1 MKMIGGAQT
10 IYRTD
15 VADGFRCERGE
26 RRFWRLPTI
35 AVILLTSSLIPVS
48 AIAQTGPSANKAT
61 TGQENSE
68 GDIAQE
74 IIVTAERRATSV
86 QTTPISVSVL
96 SGDQLAE
103 RQVTQIQDLQT
114 QTPGLSFTQNGFT
127 SNINLRGL
135 GNTTTS
141 PNITTGVAVFHD
153 GLYQPEAILLNTPFY
168 DIAAVEVLRGPQG
181 TIVGQ
186 NSTGGSLQVNSR
198 NPELGSG
205 INGYIEATAGNYALK
220 RLSGAVNLPISET
233 LAARAAFYVEG
244 RDSFYRNLGPVVP
257 AAGYEGISQPG
268 RVDARHLR
276 LSLLWRPSDAFQAL
290 LKADLNYLDT
300 GGLTSRPRPACAS
313 CTPNSS
319 FYGFGYDGPS
329 ALNGFRTPGT
339 YDLVYNT
346 PEMQQDTANRFSLD
360 LRYTFGNGI
369 VLRSLSGYQ
378 HLKEV
383 RVDDLDGSAAPVGS
397 FPQGSVAYHIIGP
410 NNDYY
415 SQEVNLISPS
425 EGTLT
430 WLAGA
435 SYFHRKTPVGLSFYP
450 FGTLPDAAG
459 TNASF
464 ILNSTSSQEL
474 IGLFGQ
480 VGYQITP
487 RLQIQL
493 GSRYSI
499 SKNSGDG
506 SLQLAIAPGFK
517 ITLPQVGRYSDER
530 PTWKATLN
538 WEVNDRNFL
547 YAFYARG
554 FKDGGINPPGPNFQP
569 EIVDDYE
576 AGWKAKLLDN
586 HILLQAGG
594 YYMEYKAMQQQVLN
608 PFTTAQQVTNIG
620 NSTIYGSEI
629 SAQGRFGALS
639 FDIGFAYN
647 HSKLGSV
654 SAVAAYQLPAGQ
666 LPPQCAPGQI
676 AGCFDYAPYI
686 VNLSGQK
693 NPYSPEIT
701 LNASIGYKIPMGGG
715 ATLTPRIGLSHMSS
729 QYASIFQNTNYFLIA
744 SHTQIDAFA
753 LLHAGD
759 WDVEGFVRNLTDRH
773 YVTGLNNAAAFYA
786 APRTF
791 GVRVSRQF

>member
-1 MKMIGGAQT
+1 MRKIAHVHEGHRAGRTVKQT
-10 IYRTD
+10 
-15 VADGFRCERGE
+15 ADGKE
-26 RRFWRLPTI
+26 WSLSILPIKTL
-35 AVILLTSSLIPVS
+35 ALLSASLAASSAAAQS
-48 AIAQTGPSANKAT
+48 APQ
-61 TGQENSE
+61 
-68 GDIAQE
+68 AQE
-74 IIVTAERRATSV
+74 EDTVGEIVVTAERRASNI

-96 SGDQLAE
+96 SGDTLRE
-103 RQVTQIQDLQT
+103 RQVTQIQDLET

-168 DIAAVEVLRGPQG
+168 DIASVEVLRGPQG

-198 NPELGSG
+198 NPELNGGISG
-205 INGYIEATAGNYALK
+205 YVEATAGNYALK

-233 LAARAAFYVEG
+233 LAARAAFYIEG
-244 RDSFYRNLGPVVP
+244 RNSFYRNLGPVVP
-257 AAGYEGISQPG
+257 AAGYEGVSQPG
-268 RVDARHLR
+268 RVDARHMR
-276 LSLLWRPSDAFQAL
+276 LSLLWRPSSAFQAV
-290 LKADLNYLDT
+290 LKAELNYLDT

-339 YDLVYNT
+339 YDLVYNSPT
-346 PEMQQDTANRFSLD
+346 MQQDTANRFSLD
-360 LRYTFGNGI
+360 MRYTFDNGI

-397 FPQGSVAYHIIGP
+397 VPQGSVAYHIIGP
-410 NNDYY
+410 RNDYY
-415 SQEVNLISPS
+415 SQEINLISPN
-425 EGTLT
+425 EGVLT

-435 SYFHRKTPVGLSFYP
+435 SYFHRETPVGLSFYP
-450 FGTLPDAAG
+450 FGALPDAAG
-459 TNASF
+459 TNATF
-464 ILNSTSSQEL
+464 ILNSVSRQEL

-487 RLQIQL
+487 RLQVQF
-493 GSRYSI
+493 GGRYSF
-499 SKNSGDG
+499 SKNTGDG
-506 SLQLAIAPGFK
+506 ALQLAIFPGFK
-517 ITLPQVGRYSDER
+517 ITLPQVGRYAEER

-538 WEVNDRNFL
+538 WEVNDSNFL

-554 FKDGGINPPGPNFQP
+554 FKDGGINPPSPNFAP
-569 EIVDDYE
+569 EIVDDFE
-576 AGWKAKLLDN
+576 AGWKSKLFDN
-586 HILLQAGG
+586 HVLLQAGV
-594 YYMEYKAMQQQVLN
+594 YYMEYKAMQQPVLN
-608 PFTTAQQVTNIG
+608 PITTTQQIANIG
-620 NSTIYGSEI
+620 DSTIYGSEI
-629 SAQGRFGALS
+629 SAQVRFGGLS
-639 FDIGFAYN
+639 LDFGFAYN
-647 HSKLGSV
+647 HSKLGNI

-666 LPPQCAPGQI
+666 LPPQCAPGQSV
-676 AGCFDYAPYI
+676 GCFDYTPYI

-701 LNASIGYKIPMGGG
+701 LNASIAYDIAIGGE
-715 ATLTPRIGLSHMSS
+715 AKLTPRISVSHLSS
-729 QYASIFQNTNYFLIA
+729 QYASIFQNTDYFLIPGRTQLDA
-744 SHTQIDAFA
+744 S
-753 LLHAGD
+753 LLLRAGD

-791 GVRVSRQF
+791 GVRVSRKF